1 MLHENRF
8 FWKCELSSSCSCYHS
23 WVQNQSLLGDT
34 LSFMMT
40 LENKWHL
47 SEPVTIKMCRSSSWI
62 YSVQMCYPVWDPIM
76 QCTHFTISAPIRIIT
91 LLSGVSRPSSV
102 RSYKQPLVRVTWFNS
117 PVTVRDGER
126 GKVSY
131 LPGSFIKSCNSTE
144 GKIGQM
150 GGQILLL
157 TPCYHPLDVSGPC
170 GVIKQGGQNMVLT
183 VLEQKQGKK
192 IHSIGS
198 NQLLRYFLFAAGDLP
213 THIISLQ
220 ADKYYST
227 RQCLFK
233 WPLELCKFTMY
244 LNMCQNL
251 CTKSKQTPQT
261 QTESDV
267 ILCGLLKFLSTSQ

>member
-1 MLHENRF
+1 
-8 FWKCELSSSCSCYHS
+8 
-23 WVQNQSLLGDT
+23 
-34 LSFMMT
+34 
-40 LENKWHL
+40 
-47 SEPVTIKMCRSSSWI
+47 
-62 YSVQMCYPVWDPIM
+62 
-76 QCTHFTISAPIRIIT
+76 
-91 LLSGVSRPSSV
+91 
-102 RSYKQPLVRVTWFNS
+102 
-117 PVTVRDGER
+117 
-126 GKVSY
+126 
-131 LPGSFIKSCNSTE
+131 
-144 GKIGQM
+144 M

-233 WPLELCKFTMY
+233 
-244 LNMCQNL
+244 
-251 CTKSKQTPQT
+251 
-261 QTESDV
+261 
-267 ILCGLLKFLSTSQ
+267 